1 MAQVKFKITGGG
13 TLTMLIVLTTNIF
26 QMEKV
31 YEFFEKAH
39 LKMEELREKRIE
51 ILSTLENRDALSF
64 EEVIK
69 KGKELELLRE
79 KIRAIEE
86 AIHG

>member
-1 MAQVKFKITGGG
+1 MKKA
-13 TLTMLIVLTTNIF
+13 
-26 QMEKV
+26 
-31 YEFFEKAH
+31 YEFFVKLH
-39 LKMEELREKRIE
+39 FKIKELQEKRME
-51 ILSTLENRDALSF
+51 ILNTLKNRDDISF

-79 KIRAIEE
+79 KIWAIEE

>member
-1 MAQVKFKITGGG
+1 MAQVNFKITGGG
-13 TLTMLIVLTTNIF
+13 YLTMLIVLTTNIF

-31 YEFFEKAH
+31 YEFFEKVH
-39 LKMEELREKRIE
+39 FKIEELQEKRME
-51 ILSTLENRDALSF
+51 ILNTLKNRDDISF

-79 KIRAIEE
+79 KIWAIEE

>member
-1 MAQVKFKITGGG
+1 
-13 TLTMLIVLTTNIF
+13 
-26 QMEKV
+26 
-31 YEFFEKAH
+31 
-39 LKMEELREKRIE
+39 MEELREKRIE